1 MPRLSSAL
9 LLLPFIVAVLILWA
23 DDGWALD
30 RDAVIRKLEDL
41 AEASRL
47 PKFTQP
53 VWNRIDRAA
62 EKVAVE
68 AIASVIPDPL
78 RSPAKSVLADV
89 LSGRVRAKASLA
101 DLERVRAG
109 TPVRWEQHGPIRIPI
124 PDIPLVDV
132 DVPLI
137 DKIGAIGPVPIVAPE
152 ILAR

>member
-1 MPRLSSAL
+1 MPRISSTL
-9 LLLPFIVAVLILWA
+9 LFSFLVATLLLWA

-53 VWNRIDRAA
+53 VWNKIDRAA

-68 AIASVIPDPL
+68 AIASVIPNPL
-78 RSPAKSVLADV
+78 RSPAKSVLSDV
-89 LSGRVRAKASLA
+89 LSGRVRAKVRLE
-101 DLERVRAG
+101 DLERIQAG
-109 TPVRWEQHGPIRIPI
+109 TPVRWEQRGPLRIPV

-132 DVPLI
+132 DIPLI
-137 DKIGAIGPVPIVAPE
+137 DKVGEVGPVPIVAPE
-152 ILAR
+152 FLAR